1 MCFKRFFRRNRLFS
15 NTALIISVR
24 NDCVICS
31 LLGRNWTLIILSMN
45 FGLQRQYS
53 TVSVSVVDKV
63 ALGQRL
69 LSEHTGVL

>member
-24 NDCVICS
+24 NGDVICS

-45 FGLQRQYS
+45 FGLQRQYC

-63 ALGQRL
+63 ALGL
-69 LSEHTGVL
+69 AAV